1 MFLTKFDLF
10 FEFKLITPTEE
21 TFETLLTFFSS
32 LNSLAVFA
40 INLGLAFTVSILTYG
55 RLLSKF
61 KSLNALL
68 FKSKTKL
75 RLVRPDGGA
84 GPLFLVSS
92 NYEKLL
98 HWNRSLRFA
107 ISIGIFADKIKNEI

>member
-1 MFLTKFDLF
+1 MLFLTKFDLF

-40 INLGLAFTVSILTYG
+40 INLGFAFTVSILTYG
-55 RLLSKF
+55 RLLSKL

-68 FKSKTKL
+68 FKNIEYS
-75 RLVRPDGGA
+75 DSI
-84 GPLFLVSS
+84 FL
-92 NYEKLL
+92 
-98 HWNRSLRFA
+98 
-107 ISIGIFADKIKNEI
+107 IKYLKQ